1 MINLITGVPGSGK
14 TYLAVKF
21 IYDEVNSKEPKYKFI
36 YTNIN
41 LNFDKCD
48 KYKKDFVKPLKLDD
62 LMQRIEKDY
71 ELSELFKNNKLYEF
85 YIPFKIVFSPIKPNN
100 FSLITYLP
108 DFSKYFKLVT
118 DYDSYVRGKLKL
130 FEPYEYSLII
140 LDECH
145 LYFDSNVDKK
155 LLRFLS
161 YHRHFDIDMYLIT
174 QNKSLINRKYLAF
187 VENMYIGENPS
198 KRLFSKVFVYKL
210 YASYKE
216 SKNNL
221 VSKEKIKFDKKIADC
236 YNSGSTKIHKS
247 LAYKLLIPIFIM
259 AIFTFLAFK
268 ALTNKFKCGH
278 FICDEPKKVVQIEN
292 KGKKVETKSTDI
304 KNFRT
309 NNKHKARKTHVYDL
323 SEYKYFYVLE
333 CFNKKCILNSSFSV
347 SRALL
352 TFILQSSDHLLVA
365 VDNSKIHSTYYV
377 ATNFDLFKF
386 LRKQGGYDENENDK
400 KIHYSVFGD
409 K

>member
-21 IYDEVNSKEPKYKFI
+21 IYDELHSKNPKYKYI

-41 LNFDKCD
+41 LNFEKCN
-48 KYKKDFVKPLKLDD
+48 KKKKDFVKPLNLDD

-71 ELSELFKNNKLYEF
+71 QLSELFKRNKLF
-85 YIPFKIVFSPIKPNN
+85 YYDFSNIVFSTFMPSFFYIKPYV
-100 FSLITYLP
+100 FSLKKILI
-108 DFSKYFKLVT
+108 T

-130 FEPYEYSLII
+130 FEPYEHSLII

-145 LYFDSNVDKK
+145 LYFDSNTDSK

-161 YHRHFDIDMYLIT
+161 YHRHFDIDLYLVT

-216 SKNNL
+216 YKNNL
-221 VSKEKIKFDKKIADC
+221 VSKEKVKFNKEIASC
-236 YNSGSTKIHKS
+236 YNSGSTKIRKS
-247 LAYKLLIPIFIM
+247 LAYKLLIPLILVSL
-259 AIFTFLAFK
+259 FTFFAFK
-268 ALTNKFKCGH
+268 ALTNKFRCGH
-278 FICDEPKKVVQIEN
+278 FICLNSNTNSKSVVVSSSPKLRNNVKKVVR
-292 KGKKVETKSTDI
+292 SD
-304 KNFRT
+304 F
-309 NNKHKARKTHVYDL
+309 NNLRNHYVSLAD
-323 SEYKYFYVLE
+323 YKFYYIFE
-333 CFNKKCILNSSFSV
+333 CFKQKCILNHSFSV
-347 SRALL
+347 SKSLL
-352 TFILQSSDHLLVA
+352 IFILHSSRHVLIA
-365 VDNSKIHSTYYV
+365 VDNSKLQSTYYL

-386 LRKQGGYDENENDK
+386 LRTQGGYNDEKNNQN
-400 KIHYSVFGD
+400 IHYSIFNSN
-409 K
+409 